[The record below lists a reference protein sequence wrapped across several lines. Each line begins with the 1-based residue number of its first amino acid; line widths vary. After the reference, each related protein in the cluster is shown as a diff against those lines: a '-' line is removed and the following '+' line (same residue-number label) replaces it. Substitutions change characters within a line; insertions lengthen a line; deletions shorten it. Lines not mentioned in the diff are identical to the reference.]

1 MREVVDRILE
11 GNFNNDV
18 HSLSFS
24 SPLIELKLEPG
35 EKYEGS
41 FTIFGKPNV
50 MTEGTVSTTELRMKC
65 LVESFT
71 GTEEAIPYVFDA
83 AGMIKGDSLK
93 GEFRVI
99 SNQGE
104 YLIPYHVEID
114 SENLNSS
121 LGSIKNLF
129 HFANL
134 AKSSWEEAANLFF
147 SKDFEQV
154 LQGSDKQYL
163 NTYRG
168 LVKDGRK

>member
-71 GTEEAIPYVFDA
+71 GTEEEIPYVFDA

-114 SENLNSS
+114 SENLN
-121 LGSIKNLF
+121 LQTLRNQAGRRLQTC
-129 HFANL
+129 
-134 AKSSWEEAANLFF
+134 F
-147 SKDFEQV
+147 SQRISNRF
-154 LQGSDKQYL
+154 
-163 NTYRG
+163 YRG
-168 LVKDGRK
+168 RISSI

>member
-71 GTEEAIPYVFDA
+71 GTEEEIPYVFDA

-99 SNQGE
+99 SNQG
-104 YLIPYHVEID
+104 
-114 SENLNSS
+114 
-121 LGSIKNLF
+121 
-129 HFANL
+129 
-134 AKSSWEEAANLFF
+134 
-147 SKDFEQV
+147 
-154 LQGSDKQYL
+154 
-163 NTYRG
+163 
-168 LVKDGRK
+168 

>member
-71 GTEEAIPYVFDA
+71 GTEEEIPYVFDA

-104 YLIPYHVEID
+104 YLIPYHVEIVQCIYRKYKGYV
-114 SENLNSS
+114 SFCKSCENK
-121 LGSIKNLF
+121 LGGGCKPVFLKGF
-129 HFANL
+129 RTGFTG
-134 AKSSWEEAANLFF
+134 
-147 SKDFEQV
+147 V
-154 LQGSDKQYL
+154 G
-163 NTYRG
+163 
-168 LVKDGRK
+168 

>member
-35 EKYEGS
+35 EKHEGS

-71 GTEEAIPYVFDA
+71 GTEEEIPYVFDA

-134 AKSSWEEAANLFF
+134 AKNKLGGGCKPVFLKGF
-147 SKDFEQV
+147 RTGFTGV
-154 LQGSDKQYL
+154 G
-163 NTYRG
+163 
-168 LVKDGRK
+168 

>member
-1 MREVVDRILE
+1 MREAVDRILE

-18 HSLSFS
+18 HSLNFS

-65 LVESFT
+65 LVEHFIGS
-71 GTEEAIPYVFDA
+71 EEEIPYVVDT
-83 AGMIKGDSLK
+83 AGMTQGDSLK
-93 GEFRVI
+93 GEFRII

-104 YLIPYHVEID
+104 YLIPYHVEIG

-129 HFANL
+129 HFTNL
-134 AKSSWEEAANLFF
+134 AKTGWEEAVNLFF
-147 SKDFEQV
+147 SKDFEQI
-154 LQGSDKQYL
+154 LQGSDRQYL
-163 NTYRG
+163 NT
-168 LVKDGRK
+168 